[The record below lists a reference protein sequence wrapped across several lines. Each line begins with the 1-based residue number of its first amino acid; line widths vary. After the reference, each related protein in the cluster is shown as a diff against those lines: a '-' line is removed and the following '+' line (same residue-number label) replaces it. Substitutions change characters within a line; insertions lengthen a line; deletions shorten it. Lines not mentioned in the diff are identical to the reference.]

1 MVKTVG
7 KYDLYKTLGQ
17 GSFGKVKY
25 AINKETN
32 EACAIKFLDKERI
45 QASNMGPQIK
55 REISIMKKISHPNII
70 AVKEVFATN
79 SKIFIVMEL
88 VEGGELFEMLNRDG
102 KMSEARARYYFNQ
115 LVEALLYCHAM
126 NVCHR
131 DLKPENI
138 LLDKAGNIKISDFGL
153 ASLYVGDSS
162 EEGSQSRHDLLQT
175 TCGTPNYIA
184 PEVLAKKWI

>member
-17 GSFGKVKY
+17 GAFGKVKY

-32 EACAIKFLDKERI
+32 EAVAIKYLDKEKI
-45 QASNMGPQIK
+45 QANNMGVQIK
-55 REISIMKKISHPNII
+55 REISIMKKINHKNVIH
-70 AVKEVFATN
+70 VKDIFATN

-88 VEGGELFEMLNRDG
+88 VEGGELFDAISKHG
-102 KMSEARARYYFNQ
+102 KFSEEKTRFYFCQ
-115 LVEALLYCHAM
+115 LLEALTYCHS
-126 NVCHR
+126 NGICHR

-138 LLDKAGNIKISDFGL
+138 LLDRDGNLKISDFGL
-153 ASLYVGDSS
+153 ATLYVGDNS
-162 EEGSQSRHDLLQT
+162 EEGSSARRELLQT

-184 PEVLAKKWI
+184 PEVLAKQG